1 MLIENYQLEGGLSE
15 QQIEVMKEKALD
27 LVEKVGIYVP
37 HEGILKL
44 LSDYDGVTIDKEDVK
59 FKSDPVLK
67 ALKVGAAG
75 IFASMVPVIVI
86 YLIGRRSFIKGLT
99 AGALKG

>member
-1 MLIENYQLEGGLSE
+1 MLIENYHLEGGLSG

-37 HEGILKL
+37 HEVILNL

-59 FKSDPVLK
+59 FKKDLVLK
-67 ALKVGAAG
+67 C
-75 IFASMVPVIVI
+75 
-86 YLIGRRSFIKGLT
+86 
-99 AGALKG
+99 